1 MNHLF
6 CFWFIV
12 PIKDSSPRLGAM
24 SEDNEWTGMRHLP
37 TVTMH
42 ASTKAHAEQ
51 MADEILK
58 HLPKGS
64 TRTPLEPI

>member
-1 MNHLF
+1 VNHLF

-12 PIKDSSPRLGAM
+12 PINDSSPLPGYE
-24 SEDNEWTGMRHLP
+24 SEDNKWTGMRHLP
-37 TVTMH
+37 TVTLH
-42 ASTKAHAEQ
+42 ASCKAHAEQ

-64 TRTPLEPI
+64 TRTPLEAI

>member
-1 MNHLF
+1 
-6 CFWFIV
+6 
-12 PIKDSSPRLGAM
+12 M

-37 TVTMH
+37 TVTLH

-64 TRTPLEPI
+64 TRTPLEAI